1 MQNGTD
7 LKQVAFLIVFA
18 VFTLLCWCPVGYG
31 AYGPPT
37 LLWGMPKWAVTALA
51 IGAVMFVLEL
61 VYLFGTKLALGDEEL
76 PDIVD
81 SIKKEIQ

>member
-7 LKQVAFLIVFA
+7 LKQTVFLIVFA

-31 AYGPPT
+31 AYGQPT
-37 LLWGMPKWAVTALA
+37 LLMGMPKWAVMALS
-51 IGAVMFVLEL
+51 IGAVMFVVEL

-76 PDIVD
+76 PDIVE
-81 SIKKEIQ
+81 SIKRDIQ